1 MRYALI
7 YGALAGAVTI
17 CLIILTL
24 VLELPDHLHS
34 EWFGYLVMLVALSM
48 IFVGVKRYR
57 DVERGGVIRF
67 VPALG
72 VGLGIAVVA
81 ALIYVIGWE
90 IFLATN
96 DSSFIAE
103 YMREYLAGMVRDMQ
117 AEGATPAAIQAK
129 ITETEG
135 MVEAYKNPLFR
146 MPLTF
151 VEIFPVGLLVALVSA
166 AILRNPRVLPAR
178 AAAA

>member
-1 MRYALI
+1 
-7 YGALAGAVTI
+7 
-17 CLIILTL
+17 
-24 VLELPDHLHS
+24 
-34 EWFGYLVMLVALSM
+34 
-48 IFVGVKRYR
+48 
-57 DVERGGVIRF
+57 
-67 VPALG
+67 
-72 VGLGIAVVA
+72 
-81 ALIYVIGWE
+81 
-90 IFLATN
+90 
-96 DSSFIAE
+96 
-103 YMREYLAGMVRDMQ
+103 REYLAGMVRDMQ